1 MSKSELTLKERELL
15 CSQKGATW
23 NLPFKHE
30 VGDRWRIPRFKNE
43 LTEQQIKLLKQ
54 NKDEK

>member
-1 MSKSELTLKERELL
+1 MKRVLTLEERELL

-30 VGDRWRIPRFKNE
+30 IADRWRIPRYKDE
-43 LTEQQIKLLKQ
+43 LTQEERKLLGFK
-54 NKDEK
+54 KDEK